1 MADLAQLENALRK
14 ADSAGDTESATIL
27 AREIRKVRTTAPQES
42 KSLVDQIQGGVSEY
56 KPPVQEREPDIAE
69 KIAANPLTRFAMAAS
84 APFRA
89 GFEMMP
95 EALGGKYWQE
105 QNQRIS
111 DMTKEGTKAYPGYVN
126 TTGVA
131 SDIAGSVMSPAAL
144 KVMKAMPSATSLGQ
158 GIGGG
163 TLFGMMQPTG
173 KTDNFAEEKLKQA
186 GIGAAIGG
194 VIPAAY
200 GITKYLG
207 GAGRDIADLVLP
219 KGAERISTRHQANI
233 IGRDNLEKVSNALR
247 NAPEYVQGSKPT
259 AAQAVAHMP
268 EGSPVIAQQEIT
280 SKTPGG
286 VSALFGQRKL
296 DQAASREVAHEVLNK
311 ATAPMR
317 EAALQNAGVVQT
329 KSIIDKI
336 DEIAT
341 KPEFEKI
348 GLVEK
353 TMENLRGKLTDPE
366 ISANGLYNIRK
377 EIGNTIKAN
386 AVETK
391 NWDKRLSSKLEREI
405 QLAIDDAIENAGG
418 AGWKDYLA
426 KYSAGMKLIEADIS
440 RAKQALKPVQKT
452 NLGGGINVAEET
464 RTHLPNMLSR
474 PMMLANAVMKTLA
487 GKKGGIEP
495 RVDAYMAQQ
504 QLNPQLLAGDL
515 TKHQQISRVNEIID
529 EIVKRSN
536 PAAISATQQ

>member
-27 AREIRKVRTTAPQES
+27 AREIRKVRTAAPQES
-42 KSLVDQIQGGVSEY
+42 KSLVDQIPGGIVEY

-95 EALGGKYWQE
+95 DALGGKYWQE

-144 KVMKAMPSATSLGQ
+144 KVMKAMPSATSLGH

-163 TLFGMMQPTG
+163 TSFGMMQPTG

-200 GITKYLG
+200 GVTKYLG
-207 GAGRDIADLVLP
+207 GAGRDVADLVLP
-219 KGAERISTRHQANI
+219 KGAERIATRHQANI
-233 IGRDNLEKVSNALR
+233 IGKDNLEKVLNALR

-296 DQAASREVAHEVLNK
+296 DQAASREMAHEVLNK

-336 DEIAT
+336 DDIAT

-353 TMENLRGKLTDPE
+353 TMENLRGKLSDPE

-391 NWDKRLSSKLEREI
+391 NWDKRLSSKLERGI
-405 QLAIDDAIENAGG
+405 QL
-418 AGWKDYLA
+418 
-426 KYSAGMKLIEADIS
+426 S
-440 RAKQALKPVQKT
+440 
-452 NLGGGINVAEET
+452 
-464 RTHLPNMLSR
+464 
-474 PMMLANAVMKTLA
+474 
-487 GKKGGIEP
+487 
-495 RVDAYMAQQ
+495 
-504 QLNPQLLAGDL
+504 
-515 TKHQQISRVNEIID
+515 
-529 EIVKRSN
+529 
-536 PAAISATQQ
+536 

>member
-1 MADLAQLENALRK
+1 MADLAQLETALRK

-27 AREIRKVRTTAPQES
+27 AREIRKVRST
-42 KSLVDQIQGGVSEY
+42 GEY

-69 KIAANPLTRFAMAAS
+69 KIAANPLTKFALSAS

-95 EALGGKYWQE
+95 DALGGKYWQE

-200 GITKYLG
+200 GVTKYLG
-207 GAGRDIADLVLP
+207 GAAKDVADLVLP

-233 IGRDNLEKVSNALR
+233 IGKDNLEKVSNALR

-317 EAALQNAGVVQT
+317 EAALQKAGIVQT

-336 DEIAT
+336 DDIAT

-353 TMENLRGKLTDPE
+353 TMENLRGKLTDSE

-426 KYSAGMKLIEADIS
+426 KYSAGMKLIEADVS

-536 PAAISATQQ
+536 PAVISAAQQ